1 MAINYADRKIFWGNE
16 LLVIADLIKDEAGK
30 VTAENIKLVTG
41 TVSVGSMEDQAET
54 DNYPADDVPDH
65 GQKKGAT
72 LLQGELVFIQVD
84 QELKEDFLG
93 QKKTVNGLG
102 STPTGKF
109 KSKAVQYLHKG
120 RKKNARTGEIE
131 EGYMIT
137 VYPNM
142 TPTAEPT
149 KESETDS
156 VDGVDPIT
164 WTFAVQ
170 ATASDKYL
178 NDGDKVPNV
187 EYEVWGE
194 QAKEFMKLMEQGL
207 FLMFPDTVIP
217 GGVPT
222 LVAPSPLSAIT
233 SAPDAKD
240 GNATIPEKLKDS
252 LGADVSV
259 TNTVKDSTGNP
270 ANNGQLAAGDYT
282 VTFKAEN
289 YTDVSTP
296 LTVTDPTARRN

>member
-16 LLVIADLIKDEAGK
+16 LLVTADLIQDDSGK
-30 VTAENIKLVTG
+30 VTAENLKLVTG

-72 LLQGELVFIQVD
+72 LLQGEMVFIQVD

-93 QKKTVNGLG
+93 QKKTANGLG
-102 STPTGKF
+102 YTPTGKY

-120 RKKNARTGEIE
+120 RKKNASTGEIE
-131 EGYMIT
+131 DGYMIT
-137 VYPNM
+137 LYPNM

-170 ATASDKYL
+170 ATASEKYL
-178 NDGDKVPNV
+178 NDGDKVPSV

-194 QAKEFMKLMEQGL
+194 QAKQFMEKMEQEL

-217 GGVPT
+217 GGAPT
-222 LVAPSPLSAIT
+222 LVAPEPLSAIT
-233 SAPDAKD
+233 SAPDASD
-240 GNATIPEKLKDS
+240 GSATIPTKLKDS
-252 LGADVSV
+252 TGADVTV
-259 TNTVKDSTGNP
+259 TNTIKDSTGQS
-270 ANNGQLAAGDYT
+270 ATNGQLKAGNYT
-282 VTFKAEN
+282 VTFKADG
-289 YTDVSTP
+289 YAIVSVS
-296 LTVTDPTARRN
+296 LTVTDPASK

>member
-16 LLVIADLIKDEAGK
+16 LLVTADLIQDDSGQ
-30 VTAENIKLVTG
+30 VTAENLKLVTG
-41 TVSVGSMEDQAET
+41 TVSVGAMEDQAET
-54 DNYPADDVPDH
+54 DNFPADDEPDH

-72 LLQGELVFIQVD
+72 LLQGEMVFIQVD

-93 QKKTVNGLG
+93 QKKTPNGLG
-102 STPTGKF
+102 YTPTGKY

-120 RKKNARTGEIE
+120 RKKNNNTGEIE
-131 EGYMIT
+131 DGYMIT

-170 ATASDKYL
+170 ATASEKYR

-194 QAKEFMKLMEQGL
+194 QAKQFMEKMEQEL

-217 GGVPT
+217 GGAPT
-222 LVAPSPLSAIT
+222 LVAPDPLSAIT
-233 SAPDAKD
+233 SAPGASD
-240 GNATIPEKLKDS
+240 GSATIPTKLKDS
-252 LGADVSV
+252 TGADVTV
-259 TNTVKDSTGNP
+259 TNTISYSTGK
-270 ANNGQLAAGDYT
+270 AATNGQLKAGNYT
-282 VTFKAEN
+282 VKFKADGYAE
-289 YTDVSTP
+289 VSVS
-296 LTVTDPTARRN
+296 LTVTDPASK